1 MTSEMERPMSVPAE
15 DTVPLAA
22 SSRRSPGA
30 PAAPLGV
37 IPRQQS
43 LDGEAV
49 DLDAAGA
56 IAVATDVVEA
66 ELEDVELEAVVTLT
80 AVDDPELDELE
91 SLAGTVL
98 DPVAQ
103 DWQLFKSGGDRLV
116 RERLILHYAPLV
128 TAVAGRVGMRLPA
141 MVEQADLVSYGM
153 FGLIDAIEKYEPGR
167 SVKFETY
174 ASARI
179 RGAIID
185 ELRAMDWI
193 PRSVRTKA
201 RAVDRAY
208 AELESALH
216 RVPTESEVAARLQ
229 MDIRELRALFT
240 QLSTVNVAALDE
252 LLGAGEDR
260 GDRLSLLDTLG
271 DERTPDPENSFE
283 AQETK
288 FLLARAID
296 QLGER
301 EKLVLVLYYYEG
313 MTLAEIGRV
322 LGVTE
327 SRISQMHTAAM
338 LRLRARLTEADRG

>member
-1 MTSEMERPMSVPAE
+1 MTSEMETGMSVPAE
-15 DTVPLAA
+15 VTAPVAVPD
-22 SSRRSPGA
+22 R
-30 PAAPLGV
+30 PAWAPLGV
-37 IPRQQS
+37 IPRQHALEQ
-43 LDGEAV
+43 
-49 DLDAAGA
+49 DLDAESELLLARADVDAVDVLGSEVLDAGA
-56 IAVATDVVEA
+56 DGAVLHLAAVED
-66 ELEDVELEAVVTLT
+66 LETSEDLDAPAV
-80 AVDDPELDELE
+80 
-91 SLAGTVL
+91 
-98 DPVAQ
+98 DPVAE
-103 DWQLFKSGGDRLV
+103 DWLLFKAGGDRLV

-141 MVEQADLVSYGM
+141 MVEHADLVSYGM

-174 ASARI
+174 AGARI

-208 AELESALH
+208 AELESELH
-216 RVPTESEVAARLQ
+216 RVPTESEVASRLG
-229 MDIRELRALFT
+229 MDIRDLRALFT

-252 LLGAGEDR
+252 LLGAGEER

-271 DERTPDPENSFE
+271 DDSTPDPENSFE
-283 AQETK
+283 AQETR

>member
-1 MTSEMERPMSVPAE
+1 MMSEMETPMSVPAE
-15 DTVPLAA
+15 DTVLLAA
-22 SSRRSPGA
+22 SQRRASS
-30 PAAPLGV
+30 APLGV
-37 IPRQQS
+37 IPRQQV
-43 LDGEAV
+43 LEG
-49 DLDAAGA
+49 DLDLDPVAALAAG
-56 IAVATDVVEA
+56 TVEA
-66 ELEDVELEAVVTLT
+66 ELEAAVDLEGVVVTLT
-80 AVDDPELDELE
+80 AVADVPSDLSDLVEAP
-91 SLAGTVL
+91 V
-98 DPVAQ
+98 DPVDQ
-103 DWQLFKSGGDRLV
+103 DWLLFKSGGDRLV

-174 ASARI
+174 ASSRI

-208 AELESALH
+208 AELESQLH
-216 RVPTESEVAARLQ
+216 RVPTESEVASRLQ
-229 MDIRELRALFT
+229 IDVRELRALFT

-271 DERTPDPENSFE
+271 DDRTPDPENSFE